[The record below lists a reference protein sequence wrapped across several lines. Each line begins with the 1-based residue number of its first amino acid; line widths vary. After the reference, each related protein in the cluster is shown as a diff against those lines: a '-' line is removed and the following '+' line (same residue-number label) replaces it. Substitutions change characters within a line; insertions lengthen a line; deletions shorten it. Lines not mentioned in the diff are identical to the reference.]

1 MIAMAYQNELSPKE
15 RAFCEAYV
23 ESYSAVDAYL
33 KSYKTNNIDTAKSNS
48 YQVLKRPRVKEYIR
62 ELQKEA
68 FERALIT
75 PERVANKIAE
85 IAFAQKGDETYNT
98 QAQLKALDLLQKQLG
113 LQTQKVQADVKQDI
127 VINIGE

>member
-1 MIAMAYQNELSPKE
+1 MECLLQGQLLLLLDACLVERLLRWGMITMAYQNELSPKE

-62 ELQKEA
+62 EL
-68 FERALIT
+68 
-75 PERVANKIAE
+75 
-85 IAFAQKGDETYNT
+85 
-98 QAQLKALDLLQKQLG
+98 
-113 LQTQKVQADVKQDI
+113 
-127 VINIGE
+127 